1 MELNYPLL
9 RAPFEQANKVF
20 RLYHKQ
26 LSRELGQISAS
37 IEALDEEQH
46 PAHRMNVD
54 AAITKLSSI
63 AEAVQSL
70 KQDAKSK
77 VTDQEAGLNACLK
90 RVSYMKEMDASLQTQ
105 TAPDCKSTAAAQHG
119 GHVNDRLIADY
130 LLSRGLFESAKII
143 LDTNGESSILFWA
156 ASGRQLTP

>member
-9 RAPFEQANKVF
+9 RAPFEQANKMF

-46 PAHRMNVD
+46 PAHRMDVD
-54 AAITKLSSI
+54 AAIAKLSGI
-63 AEAVQSL
+63 AEAIQAL

-77 VTDQEAGLNACLK
+77 VAAQEASLDTCVK
-90 RVSYMKEMDASLQTQ
+90 RAGYMTELDVSLQTL
-105 TAPDCKSTAAAQHG
+105 TAPDCKSTAAAQHE

-130 LLSRGLFESAKII
+130 LLSRGLFDSSKII
-143 LDTNGESSILFWA
+143 LDAKGESSILHGVIHTW
-156 ASGRQLTP
+156 